1 MAFSESTK
9 TPYVFGGRTPSGPA
23 NTLYRLTPES
33 FQWVRITAGGGPS
46 ARDSA
51 CMVPAYN
58 GTKLIVYGG
67 SVDDIPLRDIF
78 IYNIANATWSQGLEA
93 GPGHARAGHAC
104 AVSGDALIVWGE
116 FLVIEA
122 RTPPDQV
129 IAVYNLTSNKW
140 MPSYISPTGEQRPEP
155 HRKANRDVWIWRQ
168 HWLDCWMSFCSCCSG
183 RSRICTLETG
193 VVGRIWTKFF
203 PNVRPRQDADDSH
216 NYMEPVENNE
226 GAQIGPNGQANR
238 QADPQAVPPP
248 ALQLE
253 NGARNPREA
262 NGAYDAQQANGVR
275 NPQLGG
281 RVVEIEFP

>member
-78 IYNIANATWSQGLEA
+78 IYNVANATWSQGLEA

-104 AVSGDALIVWGE
+104 AVSGDALIVWGG
-116 FLVIEA
+116 FSVIEA

-140 MPSYISPTGEQRPEP
+140 IPSYISPTGEQRPEP
-155 HRKANRDVWIWRQ
+155 HRKANRDLLLWPLSDLYSGDEEW
-168 HWLDCWMSFCSCCSG
+168 WEESGPSF
-183 RSRICTLETG
+183 SRM
-193 VVGRIWTKFF
+193 FA
-203 PNVRPRQDADDSH
+203 PRQDADDSH

>member
-46 ARDSA
+46 ARDLA

-67 SVDDIPLRDIF
+67 SVDGIPLHDIF
-78 IYNIANATWSQGLEA
+78 IYNVANATWSQGLEA
-93 GPGHARAGHAC
+93 GPGHARAGHVC
-104 AVSGDALIVWGE
+104 AVSGDALIVWGG
-116 FLVIEA
+116 FSVIEA
-122 RTPPDQV
+122 RTPPDQ
-129 IAVYNLTSNKW
+129 IMAVYNLTSNKW
-140 MPSYISPTGEQRPEP
+140 MPSYISPTGEQDPNLISRPTETSGSGDSTGLIVGCLF
-155 HRKANRDVWIWRQ
+155 AAVALAALGFVLWRQ
-168 HWLDCWMSFCSCCSG
+168 
-183 RSRICTLETG
+183 G

-216 NYMEPVENNE
+216 NYMKPVENNE

-262 NGAYDAQQANGVR
+262 NGAYDAQQANGVH

-281 RVVEIEFP
+281 RVAEIEFP